1 MTSLNGFDPKTHKD
15 LFCRISHIILLCLAT
30 VDQSSRRKWE
40 GEEKERCPLPARNP
54 RRRRRRLERLQPNP
68 PPFLP
73 LSQSQGVHKFPE
85 IEEEEEEGSRVITR
99 HLLLRRKK
107 EEERK
112 SQTPSPS
119 PSRQIAMKA
128 NETISLDRQTGKD
141 LFLSFFSFSSLL
153 LCNLPGAINAR
164 DFLPPPLLFSFQM
177 ALSLLEEGG
186 GDSGGPPGGEE
197 EAGRE
202 KRLHQHSFPN
212 PFAVRCGRRPHKGR
226 QQRPLHP
233 PPPPPPRSS
242 NSGDPSTPLLKGE
255 GECGR
260 TRMCR
265 KMSCR
270 CSQYF
275 TTNYIAYEPTKS
287 SDRYTHIFSCK
298 RIKSIIP
305 PFL

>member
-1 MTSLNGFDPKTHKD
+1 MDLTPKHKD

-164 DFLPPPLLFSFQM
+164 DFLPPPSFF
-177 ALSLLEEGG
+177 L
-186 GDSGGPPGGEE
+186 
-197 EAGRE
+197 
-202 KRLHQHSFPN
+202 PN
-212 PFAVRCGRRPHKGR
+212 GFVAVGRRMGGFGGSSRGR
-226 QQRPLHP
+226 RRSRAREETASTFFPKPLRRTLRP
-233 PPPPPPRSS
+233 PPP
-242 NSGDPSTPLLKGE
+242 
-255 GECGR
+255 
-260 TRMCR
+260 
-265 KMSCR
+265 
-270 CSQYF
+270 
-275 TTNYIAYEPTKS
+275 
-287 SDRYTHIFSCK
+287 
-298 RIKSIIP
+298 
-305 PFL
+305 